1 MDFFLFTVIV
11 FIWRTPAP
19 PLPEITYG
27 EFPFRL
33 EYELN
38 EELHVIEDTLIV
50 EFDGFGM
57 NEGIGRYRR
66 WTSRLASGEDLV
78 LLLEV
83 SDNKQIFYFPGPANY
98 YMGDRLN
105 GYNHTFPSA
114 SFIERE
120 RGITRRDILHD
131 KELLEQFGPLDQNTI
146 NEEELL
152 NQYNIRLVNWEIS
165 EPIVNNFGD

>member
-1 MDFFLFTVIV
+1 M
-11 FIWRTPAP
+11 
-19 PLPEITYG
+19 
-27 EFPFRL
+27 
-33 EYELN
+33 N

-98 YMGDRLN
+98 YMV
-105 GYNHTFPSA
+105 
-114 SFIERE
+114 I
-120 RGITRRDILHD
+120 IILFLVLLSLKG
-131 KELLEQFGPLDQNTI
+131 KEALLEGIFYMTKN
-146 NEEELL
+146 
-152 NQYNIRLVNWEIS
+152 Y
-165 EPIVNNFGD
+165 